1 MSSKSGQESDSHL
14 LPLLGVPQGHQ
25 ANSHSIHIK
34 KEKKRFPILFY
45 FVQSSSERFLLITD
59 GSQYRDTQ
67 YIMQKE
73 SKSFFW
79 RFGNPLEEQEERLKV
94 SEWVVDARRT
104 CPPNQ
109 LSGFHMASARL
120 KLPVLGLHE
129 SEPGPLCIFQILF
142 DSI

>member
-1 MSSKSGQESDSHL
+1 
-14 LPLLGVPQGHQ
+14 
-25 ANSHSIHIK
+25 
-34 KEKKRFPILFY
+34 
-45 FVQSSSERFLLITD
+45 
-59 GSQYRDTQ
+59 
-67 YIMQKE
+67 MQKE

-120 KLPVLGLHE
+120 KLPVSRACMNLNQVLCVFSKFYLTVSEFYSITSEFFFTEYVLFLSSTLGYKYYKLN
-129 SEPGPLCIFQILF
+129 LLNKDLKFTQVQ
-142 DSI
+142 